1 MRGRAKGSNS
11 TGEGKGLA
19 GFALLVNRFE
29 RISGAV
35 VDVNRIPHTVGHA
48 ATNRTNPHKFG
59 GIGIEA
65 GAGGDKVDRI
75 NICGGRLVDNGL
87 LREAKQRT
95 RCNKQHNGGN
105 NPKPVIF
112 QM

>member
-11 TGEGKGLA
+11 KGERKGLT
-19 GFALLVNRFE
+19 GFALLVNPFE
-29 RISGAV
+29 RISDAV
-35 VDVNRIPHTVGHA
+35 VYVNRIPHTVGHA
-48 ATNRTNPHKFG
+48 GTNRANPHKFG

-65 GAGGDKVDRI
+65 GAGDDKVDRI

-87 LREAKQRT
+87 LREAQQCT
-95 RCNKQHNGGN
+95 RCNKQHNGGK

>member
-11 TGEGKGLA
+11 AGERKGLT

-29 RISGAV
+29 RISDAV
-35 VDVNRIPHTVGHA
+35 VYVNRIPHTVSHA

-59 GIGIEA
+59 GIGIKT
-65 GAGGDKVDRI
+65 GAGVDKVDRI
-75 NICGGRLVDNGL
+75 NIDGGRLVDNGL
-87 LREAKQRT
+87 LLEAQQRA
-95 RCNKQHNGGN
+95 RCNNQHNGGN
-105 NPKPVIF
+105 EPKPVIF